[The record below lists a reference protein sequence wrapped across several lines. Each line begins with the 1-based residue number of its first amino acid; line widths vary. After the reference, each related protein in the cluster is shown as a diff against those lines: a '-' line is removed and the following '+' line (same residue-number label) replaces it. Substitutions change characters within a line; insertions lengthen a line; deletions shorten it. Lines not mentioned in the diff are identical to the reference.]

1 MGFLKPGEEYPI
13 ESTIGP
19 ITCKA
24 LSFQQQRELIKI
36 VKALQK
42 NTDPEEAMNLV
53 EQLIEKAIVRWSIDE
68 AFSIASLLEKISFA
82 EAMEIGKKITE
93 GGKLSEDERKK

>member
-1 MGFLKPGEEYPI
+1 MGFLKPGEEYAI

-53 EQLIEKAIVRWSIDE
+53 EQLIEKA
-68 AFSIASLLEKISFA
+68 FSIASLLEKISFA

>member
-1 MGFLKPGEEYPI
+1 MGFLKPGEEYAI

-53 EQLIEKAIVRWSIDE
+53 EQLLEKAIVRWSIDE
-68 AFSIASLLEKISFA
+68 AFSITSLLEKISFA
-82 EAMEIGKKITE
+82 EAMEITE